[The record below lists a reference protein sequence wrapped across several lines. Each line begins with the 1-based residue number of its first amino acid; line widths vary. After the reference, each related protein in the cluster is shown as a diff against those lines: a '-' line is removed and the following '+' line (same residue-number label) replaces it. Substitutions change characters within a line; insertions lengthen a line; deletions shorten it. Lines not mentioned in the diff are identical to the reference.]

1 MAIRYTA
8 HNPGKHRRCRECGQD
23 KNVSA
28 TTEYT
33 EDNYTCEK
41 CSARMRRN
49 IRMSARAVNKSTLT
63 TANR

>member
-1 MAIRYTA
+1 MTRYTA

-28 TTEYT
+28 TTDYT
-33 EDNYTCEK
+33 EDNYTCDTC
-41 CSARMRRN
+41 CSRMKRKA
-49 IRMSARAVNKSTLT
+49 RMSAKAVNKSTQT